1 MTPVQIALVLILA
14 SPFWMPAL
22 AFALVFVARVMLAT
36 ALLLMR
42 ASIAVWTALLTV
54 RR

>member
-1 MTPVQIALVLILA
+1 MTAVQLALVLILA

-22 AFALVFVARVMLAT
+22 AFALVFAARVMLGA

-42 ASIAVWTALLTV
+42 ATIAVWTALLAV